1 MEVLVRDLI
10 GRAKE
15 LLESKGISDA
25 SIDSWI
31 LAEQVLKIDRARYY
45 MNPEMTVSSLVAE
58 DYMDLIQ
65 QRSKHIPLQYLTGHQ
80 QFMGLEFTVNHNV
93 LIPRQDTEGLVEKVI
108 EHIKGIKSD
117 GVSQGDSQAIKVLD
131 MCTGSGCIAISID
144 KMTDNCSVMAVDVSE
159 KALDVARINNRLN
172 GADVFF
178 LQSDLFHKVEEKFHI
193 IVSNPPYIRTKD
205 ICDLM
210 PEVKDHEPVIALDG
224 AKDGLK
230 FYKEIIEEC
239 TNYLLE
245 NGKIF
250 LEIGY
255 DQAADVSDILMK
267 NGFTD
272 IKVYKD
278 LSGNDRVISAGRE

>member
-58 DYMDLIQ
+58 DYMELIQ

-108 EHIKGIKSD
+108 EHIKGVKSD
-117 GVSQGDSQAIKVLD
+117 GVSQGDSHAIKVLD

-159 KALDVARINNRLN
+159 KALDVARINN
-172 GADVFF
+172 
-178 LQSDLFHKVEEKFHI
+178 
-193 IVSNPPYIRTKD
+193 
-205 ICDLM
+205 
-210 PEVKDHEPVIALDG
+210 
-224 AKDGLK
+224 
-230 FYKEIIEEC
+230 
-239 TNYLLE
+239 
-245 NGKIF
+245 
-250 LEIGY
+250 
-255 DQAADVSDILMK
+255 
-267 NGFTD
+267 
-272 IKVYKD
+272 
-278 LSGNDRVISAGRE
+278 